1 RVPLGAHIECADGVS
16 LSPFRMSFRKSNF
29 MGASP
34 AYTGVVA
41 GSSVAVTS
49 IHPAPLSSLVP
60 GSQGAHPTARAS
72 KVHVFSVCGTVML
85 KDSLMSQVTP
95 RGSRDR
101 RRSLPELP
109 GYRTPTPARPATAPP
124 EPRGV
129 TWL

>member
-1 RVPLGAHIECADGVS
+1 MS
-16 LSPFRMSFRKSNF
+16 LRKSNF

-49 IHPAPLSSLVP
+49 IHPAPLSALAP
-60 GSQGAHPTARAS
+60 GSRGAHPTTRAS
-72 KVHVFSVCGTVML
+72 NVHVLSVCGTVML

-101 RRSLPELP
+101 RRSLPELL
-109 GYRTPTPARPATAPP
+109 GYRTPTPARPATVPP
-124 EPRGV
+124 ESQAGSRAAPAA
-129 TWL
+129 